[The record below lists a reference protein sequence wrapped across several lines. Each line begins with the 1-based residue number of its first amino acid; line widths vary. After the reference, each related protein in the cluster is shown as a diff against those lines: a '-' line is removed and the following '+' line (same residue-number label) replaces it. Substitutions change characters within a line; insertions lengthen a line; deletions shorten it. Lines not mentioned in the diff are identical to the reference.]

1 MEVGEDESD
10 FSKAMRALKGG
21 DGSEKKKAR
30 VPKVDTFVP
39 GGALYAVS
47 QLRRQSPQPL
57 TPLIWLYMLYMCLS
71 VFHSRLWRTM
81 TAC

>member
-1 MEVGEDESD
+1 MEIGEDESD
-10 FSKAMRALKGG
+10 FSKAVRALKGG
-21 DGSEKKKAR
+21 DGSEKKKARR

-47 QLRRQSPQPL
+47 QPRHQSPQPL
-57 TPLIWLYMLYMCLS
+57 TPLIRLYMCLS
-71 VFHSRLWRTM
+71 VFHSRLWRTT